1 MKNSY
6 SLCWINTPKW
16 GDGGTYKKSMP
27 FDSIDEIIEN
37 MKNCYY
43 RGEWVEDE
51 NGNKVDIDL
60 SKYTLKEEA

>member
-1 MKNSY
+1 
-6 SLCWINTPKW
+6 
-16 GDGGTYKKSMP
+16 MP